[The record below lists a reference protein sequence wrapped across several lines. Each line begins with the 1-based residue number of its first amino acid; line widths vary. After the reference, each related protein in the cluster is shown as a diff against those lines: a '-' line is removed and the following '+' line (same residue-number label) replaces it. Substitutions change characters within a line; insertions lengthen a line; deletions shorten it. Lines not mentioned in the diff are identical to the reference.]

1 MLVTRIFSFSHNVFY
16 HRKHCHLQTGKYFEF
31 GMGKIFILLSDKGID
46 KNSSEAKY
54 GHYKGQQYGISWECY
69 NTNVLVS

>member
-1 MLVTRIFSFSHNVFY
+1 
-16 HRKHCHLQTGKYFEF
+16 
-31 GMGKIFILLSDKGID
+31 MGKIFILLSDKGID